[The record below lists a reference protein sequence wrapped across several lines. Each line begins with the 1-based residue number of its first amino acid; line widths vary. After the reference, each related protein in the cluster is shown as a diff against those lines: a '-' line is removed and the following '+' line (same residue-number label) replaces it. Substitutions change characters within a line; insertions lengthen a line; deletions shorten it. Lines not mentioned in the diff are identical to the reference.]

1 MKIIAKRHIL
11 YFSKQYAPGDELNI
25 NDPEYI
31 KLLKSTDSVY
41 EDPEIETETEA
52 VAGEVP
58 EAETDAVAGEVPE
71 AETDEKEPEKNLDTK
86 DTKTDKKAGKKENS
100 FRV

>member
-31 KLLKSTDSVY
+31 KLLKASDSVY
-41 EDPEIETETEA
+41 EVSELETEIEET
-52 VAGEVP
+52 
-58 EAETDAVAGEVPE
+58 AGEVPE

>member
-25 NDPEYI
+25 NDLEYI

-41 EDPEIETETEA
+41 EDPEIETETETEP
-52 VAGEVP
+52 GTE
-58 EAETDAVAGEVPE
+58 AVAGEVPE

>member
-31 KLLKSTDSVY
+31 KLLKASDSVY
-41 EDPEIETETEA
+41 EVSEVETETETETEL

-58 EAETDAVAGEVPE
+58 EV
-71 AETDEKEPEKNLDTK
+71 ETDEKEPEKNLDTK

>member
-31 KLLKSTDSVY
+31 KLLKATDSVY
-41 EDPEIETETEA
+41 EVPEIETETE
-52 VAGEVP
+52 
-58 EAETDAVAGEVPE
+58 AVAGEVPE

>member
-41 EDPEIETETEA
+41 EDPEIETEPGTEA
-52 VAGEVP
+52 VAE
-58 EAETDAVAGEVPE
+58 EVPE

>member
-31 KLLKSTDSVY
+31 KLLKASDSVY
-41 EDPEIETETEA
+41 EVPESETEIEET
-52 VAGEVP
+52 AGEVP
-58 EAETDAVAGEVPE
+58 EAETS
-71 AETDEKEPEKNLDTK
+71 EKEPEKNLDTK
-86 DTKTDKKAGKKENS
+86 DTKTDKKAGK
-100 FRV
+100 

>member
-41 EDPEIETETEA
+41 EDPEIDPEIETETETEP
-52 VAGEVP
+52 GTE
-58 EAETDAVAGEVPE
+58 AVAGEVPE

>member
-31 KLLKSTDSVY
+31 KLLKASDSVY
-41 EDPEIETETEA
+41 EVPEVEPGTEA
-52 VAGEVP
+52 VV
-58 EAETDAVAGEVPE
+58 GEVPE

-86 DTKTDKKAGKKENS
+86 DTKTDKKAGK
-100 FRV
+100 